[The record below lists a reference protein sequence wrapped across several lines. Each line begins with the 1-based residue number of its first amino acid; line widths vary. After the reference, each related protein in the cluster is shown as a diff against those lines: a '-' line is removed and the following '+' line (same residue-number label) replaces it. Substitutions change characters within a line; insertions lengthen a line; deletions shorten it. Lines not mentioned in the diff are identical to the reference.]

1 MRIKVNGLIK
11 KLDPEEEA
19 PTLYGVISQ
28 LGYHPK
34 LIVVEFNGI
43 ILEPS
48 KWNKQE
54 VKTGDS
60 LEIVTIVGGGS

>member
-1 MRIKVNGLIK
+1 MKIKVNGQIK
-11 KLDPEEEA
+11 ELHLKRET
-19 PTLYGVISQ
+19 PTLDAVISQ
-28 LGYHPK
+28 LGYQPQ
-34 LIVVEFNGI
+34 LIVIEFNGI

-48 KWNKQE
+48 KWSKQE